1 MIVLSIET
9 SCDDTAISIIK
20 AKNSKKLDYANFE
33 VLSNLTASQIEAHK
47 PYGGVFPA
55 VAKREHQSALVPL
68 LIRALKKAGL
78 LKESKTV
85 DNKKILKIKKS
96 LEKNEELFLQLKEF
110 LTKYQLRDINKTAVT
125 IGPGLEPC
133 LYTGI
138 NLAKSLSYYYNIPA
152 VGINHLEG
160 HILSSFLSPNEKL
173 ELPAIALIVSGGNT
187 QLIYFE
193 KIGKYKIIGETRD
206 DAAGECFDKT
216 ARILG
221 LDYPGGPEIS
231 KKAKD
236 CKTNKHNIT
245 LPRPMINDK
254 NYDFSFSGLKTAVLY
269 HSKKNR
275 ITDDYVK
282 EMSFEIESSIV
293 DVLISKTLRAVDEYK
308 VKSLLLGGGVTANQK
323 LIKEFKKRA
332 KVKLFIPH
340 KKHTGDNALMI
351 GLVSIY
357 SPNVKKIIKPIS
369 NLKIND

>member
-20 AKNSKKLDYANFE
+20 AKSSKKLDYANFE
-33 VLSNLTASQIEAHK
+33 VLSDLTASQIEIHR

-55 VAKREHQSALVPL
+55 VAKREHQRTLIPL
-68 LIRALKKAGL
+68 LIKSLKKANL
-78 LKESKTV
+78 LKESKTI
-85 DNKKILKIKKS
+85 DNKKISKIKKN

-110 LTKYQLRDINKTAVT
+110 LTKYQIKDINKIAVT

-138 NLAKSLSYYYNIPA
+138 NLAKSLSYYYNIPL
-152 VGINHLEG
+152 VGVNHLEG
-160 HILSSFLSPNEKL
+160 HILSSFLSPHEDL

-193 KIGKYKIIGETRD
+193 KIGKYKIIGETKD

-221 LDYPGGPEIS
+221 LNYPGGPEIS
-231 KKAKD
+231 KKAKES
-236 CKTNKHNIT
+236 KSNIYNIT

-269 HSKKNR
+269 HSKKNK
-275 ITDDYVK
+275 ITDDYIK
-282 EMSFEIESSIV
+282 EMSLEIESSIV
-293 DVLISKTLRAVDEYK
+293 DVLVDKTLRAIDEYK
-308 VKSLLLGGGVTANQK
+308 AKSLLLGGGVSANQK
-323 LIKEFKKRA
+323 LIKEFKK
-332 KVKLFIPH
+332 KTKIKLFIPN
-340 KKHTGDNALMI
+340 KKYTGDNASMI

-357 SPNVKKIIKPIS
+357 SPNIKKIIKPIS
-369 NLKIND
+369 NLKINE

>member
-1 MIVLSIET
+1 
-9 SCDDTAISIIK
+9 
-20 AKNSKKLDYANFE
+20 
-33 VLSNLTASQIEAHK
+33 
-47 PYGGVFPA
+47 
-55 VAKREHQSALVPL
+55 
-68 LIRALKKAGL
+68 
-78 LKESKTV
+78 
-85 DNKKILKIKKS
+85 
-96 LEKNEELFLQLKEF
+96 LKEF
-110 LTKYQLRDINKTAVT
+110 LTKYQLKDINKVAVT

-138 NLAKSLSYYYNIPA
+138 NLAKSLSYYYNIPV

-231 KKAKD
+231 KKAKE
-236 CKTNKHNIT
+236 CKTNKYNIT
-245 LPRPMINDK
+245 LPRPMINEK

-269 HSKKNR
+269 HAKKNK
-275 ITDDYVK
+275 ITDDYIK
-282 EMSFEIESSIV
+282 EMSREIEDSIV
-293 DVLISKTLRAVDEYK
+293 DVLVSKTLKAVDEYR

-323 LIKEFKKRA
+323 LIKEFKKRT

-340 KKHTGDNALMI
+340 KKNTGDNALMI

-369 NLKIND
+369 NLKINE